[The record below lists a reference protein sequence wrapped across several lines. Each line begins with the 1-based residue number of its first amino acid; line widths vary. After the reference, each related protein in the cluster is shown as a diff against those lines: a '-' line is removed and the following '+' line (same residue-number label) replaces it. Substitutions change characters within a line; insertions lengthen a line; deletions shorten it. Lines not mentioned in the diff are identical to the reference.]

1 MAEQTLKEQFLT
13 LISNQKAICKP
24 CYLWDN
30 DGCYCNGDTHIEICE
45 LFDKLSSLILSEID
59 KAGLTPEQIDKLD
72 YLKNTPEFMT
82 SRQVDVWIKKVVAT
96 AQLEAIKKQLR
107 GEGK

>member
-1 MAEQTLKEQFLT
+1 MTEQTLRERIDDLMTKCQFAGMSRRATADSIL
-13 LISNQKAICKP
+13 
-24 CYLWDN
+24 
-30 DGCYCNGDTHIEICE
+30 
-45 LFDKLSSLILSEID
+45 SLILSEID

-82 SRQVDVWIKKVVAT
+82 SRQVDVWIKKVVAA

-107 GEGK
+107 G